1 MNSISPAVHPTHRV
15 FKTWQAAGARYA
27 TTPTRELA
35 RTLARA
41 EAARS
46 GRSILVFEDRWLRG
60 TVLVCRGVEEV
71 HPDGT
76 VRPAIAAS
84 PPRRRTPL
92 AIPVTAPSPSA
103 RPDRRHPTLERTE
116 LHAYRAACDAIA
128 SGPARDDGLQVVPVD
143 IAWLEAFETARWSW
157 S

>member
-15 FKTWQAAGARYA
+15 FKTWQAACERCA
-27 TTPTRELA
+27 TTPTRALA
-35 RTLARA
+35 LTHALA

-46 GRSILVFEDRWLRG
+46 GRSILVFEERWLRG
-60 TVLVCRGVEEV
+60 TVLACRGVEEV

-76 VRPAIAAS
+76 VRPAVRARL
-84 PPRRRTPL
+84 PRPRTRR

-103 RPDRRHPTLERTE
+103 RPDRRHPTLDETE
-116 LHAYRAACDAIA
+116 LHAYRAACVAIA

-143 IAWLEAFETARWSW
+143 VAWLEAFETAPWSW